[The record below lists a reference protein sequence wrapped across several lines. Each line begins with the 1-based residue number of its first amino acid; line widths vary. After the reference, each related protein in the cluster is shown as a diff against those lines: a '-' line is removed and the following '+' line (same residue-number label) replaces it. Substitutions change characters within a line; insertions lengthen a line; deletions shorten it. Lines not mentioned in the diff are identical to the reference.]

1 MNDEYIKKLF
11 EKGPYD
17 TFLSNNDFF
26 NMAFERRNRIPF
38 KK

>member
-26 NMAFERRNRIPF
+26 NMAL
-38 KK
+38 KKKSNSI